1 MANGLLLREKALG
14 CLLGVYIGDAL
25 GAPWECR
32 TRDEIVALAGGRV
45 ERYFPASATHKFL
58 PNWPAGK
65 GTDDTDF
72 TDAIVRAYIITKG
85 QFNMDEIARQ
95 HVLAFERS
103 SAGCGKGSKAAIER
117 LKAGVHWSEA
127 AVKAAG
133 MGAGNGVA
141 MKIAPLGIAGVLP
154 REAEDSPRFVDTQE
168 VRSLAKMTH
177 ATKMGIVSGLTHA
190 HVVTRCVLT
199 PVEGFQ
205 AGLVAQ
211 TAWLGFLQDLLGSEL
226 ENLSLMGQAM
236 QTLYGRLKWLAGVPP
251 LKKAA
256 STQQVQADL
265 RGPWRSD
272 YGGMPSDDI
281 VKYCG
286 SGGFLVH
293 DSLPFSYAY
302 FLRSPLSID
311 ALYDVVS
318 AGGDAD
324 TNGSFVG
331 SMLGALHGRSIF
343 PQHLVDG
350 LVNSEALM
358 ERAEAFCNAIG
369 L

>member
-32 TRDEIVALAGGRV
+32 TRDEILALAGGRV

-117 LKAGVHWSEA
+117 LQAGVHWSES
-127 AVKAAG
+127 AVVAPG
-133 MGAGNGVA
+133 VGAGNGVA
-141 MKIAPLGIAGVLP
+141 MKIAPLGLVGASMMLGKP
-154 REAEDSPRFVDTQE
+154 QMCVDTLQ
-168 VRSLAKMTH
+168 VKQLARMTH
-177 ATKMGIVSGLTHA
+177 STFIGEGTGAAQAFAVQTCANQTPDAFRPNAMIRVMFIGIGQQCFSH
-190 HVVTRCVLT
+190 
-199 PVEGFQ
+199 P
-205 AGLVAQ
+205 
-211 TAWLGFLQDLLGSEL
+211 DLALF
-226 ENLSLMGQAM
+226 M
-236 QTLYGRLKWLAGVPP
+236 QRLRWLAGTPP
-251 LKKAA
+251 
-256 STQQVQADL
+256 TPPPEQDDL
-265 RGPWRSD
+265 IGTWRLDWRDD
-272 YGGMPSDDI
+272 YGAMTDDQI
-281 VKYCG
+281 LEHCG
-286 SGGFLVH
+286 SGGFLAH
-293 DSLPFSYAY
+293 ESLPFSYAY
-302 FLRSPLSID
+302 FLRNPHSID
-311 ALYDVVS
+311 ALYDVIT

-324 TNGSFVG
+324 TNGSMVG
-331 SMLGALHGRSIF
+331 SLLGALHGRSIF
-343 PQHLVDG
+343 PKHLVDG
-350 LVNSEALM
+350 LVNRDALM
-358 ERAEAFCNAIG
+358 ERAEAFCDVIG